1 MQALAWKPILYMQ
14 QGGVTRSWQNWA
26 KVSFS
31 VFLFSDLISNIT
43 CKLPN
48 HILLRSSRQCG
59 ETIQY
64 SVPQQTIL
72 CSDVREIP
80 SQWDFSVQ
88 LPWKLDCA
96 WTGRLRFP
104 QWHLFHFLHSCTETP
119 PSSPGTLL
127 WFYFHWEHTVSPP
140 RETFV
145 ALFSL
150 PATLLRSKLSKCRG
164 DFSGLPRGEFF
175 TWKRI
180 SSRRSG
186 RSASPGET
194 APANRLLLVHATS
207 SERRRPGR
215 WHYPPTIFLGS
226 SSQSQDLFSGKRI
239 FGSKYNFETHIQFN
253 GSLWSASAEMRLSH
267 QWSSRQSFLWSFS
280 S

>member
-1 MQALAWKPILYMQ
+1 MHALFLWRVLHGEIPNDSF
-14 QGGVTRSWQNWA
+14 GQNFA
-26 KVSFS
+26 SNEKSLGFRACRPLLESPSCTCSRVASQDPDKTEQRCNFLSF
-31 VFLFSDLISNIT
+31 LLSDLISNIT

-59 ETIQY
+59 ETIQH

-127 WFYFHWEHTVSPP
+127 WF
-140 RETFV
+140 
-145 ALFSL
+145 
-150 PATLLRSKLSKCRG
+150 
-164 DFSGLPRGEFF
+164 
-175 TWKRI
+175 
-180 SSRRSG
+180 
-186 RSASPGET
+186 
-194 APANRLLLVHATS
+194 
-207 SERRRPGR
+207 
-215 WHYPPTIFLGS
+215 
-226 SSQSQDLFSGKRI
+226 
-239 FGSKYNFETHIQFN
+239 
-253 GSLWSASAEMRLSH
+253 
-267 QWSSRQSFLWSFS
+267 
-280 S
+280 